1 MHCFSCMGTFSFGH
15 DFDDSR
21 IVSLTVATSARRYRG
36 RYVTRIWPS
45 EETVLG
51 TPDSSFPCRRNSHT
65 TCSSLLNTSRHS
77 AKTPQVRSPVSQN
90 SALPMVY
97 PLGAL
102 PTPNWYH
109 VLQFLPAPL
118 VLVPESAVTMAGA
131 TDCDGGASFGSWA
144 VAHIPKTEIH
154 ISTRERIRRKRT
166 LLYWCICSIELL
178 TTPLTN
184 WTKNAQRH
192 SVLSPRVAGV
202 RSWRS
207 VYHKVLTQGSRHL
220 GLTRELCSL
229 GHELISQNGPLTP
242 LEKRK
247 VNHPSS
253 YLRATVEPKFLLHR
267 NRPSWHDGPG
277 TARQLQVSVS

>member
-1 MHCFSCMGTFSFGH
+1 MPGGRGHFSPKAWPQNTAVHMHCFSCMGTFSFGH

-51 TPDSSFPCRRNSHT
+51 TPDSSFPCRRNSQT

-102 PTPNWYH
+102 PTPNWYQ

-144 VAHIPKTEIH
+144 VARIPKTEIH

-192 SVLSPRVAGV
+192 SVRSPRVAGV

-220 GLTRELCSL
+220 GANERTVFS
-229 GHELISQNGPLTP
+229 GS
-242 LEKRK
+242 
-247 VNHPSS
+247 
-253 YLRATVEPKFLLHR
+253 RAH
-267 NRPSWHDGPG
+267 
-277 TARQLQVSVS
+277 